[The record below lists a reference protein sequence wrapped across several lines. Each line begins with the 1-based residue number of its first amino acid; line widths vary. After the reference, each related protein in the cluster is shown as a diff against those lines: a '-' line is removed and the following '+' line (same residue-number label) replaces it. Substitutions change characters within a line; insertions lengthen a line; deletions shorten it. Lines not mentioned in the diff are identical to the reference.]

1 MPAPCATSVPQ
12 SCVPTACAAAADR
25 AVKMKSPVKKPA
37 FRLAFCGIM
46 AALGVVLML
55 ITSLIPVG
63 TYAFPMIAGALLVP
77 IVIEF
82 GVRWALGV
90 YAVVALLSFFIA
102 GDKEAVL
109 YVIMLFGYYPVLK
122 NLIESKI
129 KSRPVG
135 YIIKLAVFNAAATGA
150 FFIASFLLAIPPE
163 EYTLFGIY
171 MPAAFLLF
179 GNLLFI
185 LYDFALNSFIVLYV
199 RRLRDKLFGSIK

>member
-1 MPAPCATSVPQ
+1 MKKNL
-12 SCVPTACAAAADR
+12 
-25 AVKMKSPVKKPA
+25 VKRPA
-37 FRLAFCGIM
+37 FRLAVCAIV

-90 YAVVALLSFFIA
+90 YAVVSLLSFFVA

-109 YVIMLFGYYPVLK
+109 YFVMLFGYYPMLK
-122 NLIESKI
+122 NLIERKLPN
-129 KSRPVG
+129 KVVG
-135 YIIKLAVFNAAATGA
+135 FIIKLAVFNAAAIGA

-179 GNLLFI
+179 GNLLFV